1 MQFSFWWLRYSSA
14 PRWSFPNSP
23 FQARRLWHANWEQG
37 YRTPRCL
44 ATTCHL
50 KLRGLGNSQWCR
62 SKGLVLCWDKGSHPL
77 PHGQETN
84 IPNPL
89 GSFHFKPRGWAC
101 PWVLAGRGRWW
112 LLSLF
117 HVSPHP
123 KMWLRASSG
132 APAALPSLVNLS
144 SLLFAGYSP
153 NYGPKLSPPD
163 PSSPAH
169 CHSSRIWP
177 CRDAATG
184 APGLETGCL
193 LHLAP
198 CFTPRSRERQTV
210 AAGALGR
217 DEHPPG
223 EAAAPEAPLW
233 EKPLVSYLVPSW

>member
-37 YRTPRCL
+37 YRTPHCL

-153 NYGPKLSPPD
+153 NYGPKLSPPTH
-163 PSSPAH
+163 PAL
-169 CHSSRIWP
+169 P
-177 CRDAATG
+177 TATAAG
-184 APGLETGCL
+184 SGRAEML
-193 LHLAP
+193 LQEHPAWKQAV
-198 CFTPRSRERQTV
+198 CFTWPR
-210 AAGALGR
+210 ALHHGAGR
-217 DEHPPG
+217 D
-223 EAAAPEAPLW
+223 
-233 EKPLVSYLVPSW
+233 KP